1 MKISG
6 FFHGCWVV
14 KIRPTGSSKGPLL
27 LVSLHLFTLHLGRRP
42 WHWFRC
48 KSAGQ
53 NLLVWS
59 VLSVW
64 FRSGSCNHTSIIR
77 WEPWTWRGFFRAASG
92 DSTCISTAIASQVW
106 HQCGASPSPTGLG
119 QMITFEGS
127 LVSRF
132 WCLWQMPDC
141 QTCRLTKAAWNSYKK
156 Q

>member
-1 MKISG
+1 MIFPATSTSMKISG

-77 WEPWTWRGFFRAASG
+77 WEPWTWRGFFPRGFWGFHLHFHRHSLPGVTPMRRKPHPNWAGAN
-92 DSTCISTAIASQVW
+92 DHVW
-106 HQCGASPSPTGLG
+106 GEPGIKILMFMA
-119 QMITFEGS
+119 
-127 LVSRF
+127 
-132 WCLWQMPDC
+132 DA
-141 QTCRLTKAAWNSYKK
+141 RLSDL
-156 Q
+156 